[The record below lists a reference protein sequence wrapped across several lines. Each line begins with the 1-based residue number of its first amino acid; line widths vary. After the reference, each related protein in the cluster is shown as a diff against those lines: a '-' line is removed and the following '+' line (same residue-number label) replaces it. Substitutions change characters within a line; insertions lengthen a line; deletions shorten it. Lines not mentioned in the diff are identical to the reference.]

1 MNPINL
7 VEERYL
13 ERFPRYPDRRVFR
26 IRCIGNPGLVAE
38 CSEVAHEQH
47 DWRLVRLST
56 EGGPLSRAHLEMAR
70 WTFFAEEAEVHT
82 EQNPSTGRIRLSQKL
97 ESRDEAASSEGD
109 EAAAAEPGP
118 KVVVPAPQV
127 EMHLEG

>member
-1 MNPINL
+1 MKPTNL

-13 ERFPRYPDRRVFR
+13 ERFPRYPERRVFR
-26 IRCIGNPGLVAE
+26 IRCIGNPGLLAE
-38 CSEVAHEQH
+38 CSEVAHDRH

-97 ESRDEAASSEGD
+97 GSTEEPSPEHTPTLAS
-109 EAAAAEPGP
+109 PGP
-118 KVVVPAPQV
+118 AIQMV
-127 EMHLEG
+127 LEG